1 MTAAAE
7 LVSRGRSAGVELFV
21 GPGGGSLVW
30 EAASDPPADLL
41 AELARHKLDV
51 IALLRGSHG
60 NCNECGRALD
70 KESRC
75 WRCCNRLC
83 VDCGR
88 WTVSAFIQRSVTCG
102 FRHRDE

>member
-7 LVSRGRSAGVELFV
+7 LVARCCSLGIELGVNRGGA
-21 GPGGGSLVW
+21 SLRW
-30 EAASDPPADLL
+30 EADADPPPDLL

-51 IALLRGSHG
+51 LALLRGPHG
-60 NCNECGRALD
+60 SCDECGRALD
-70 KESRC
+70 SKRCC

-88 WTVSAFIQRSVTCG
+88 WTGSAFIQRCWTCG
-102 FRHRDE
+102 FRYRDE